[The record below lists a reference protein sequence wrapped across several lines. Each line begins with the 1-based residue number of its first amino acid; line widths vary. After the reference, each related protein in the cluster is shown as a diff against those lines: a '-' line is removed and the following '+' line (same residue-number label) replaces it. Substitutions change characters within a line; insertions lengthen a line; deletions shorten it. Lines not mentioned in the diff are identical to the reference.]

1 MNKKRSIYLSLIPL
15 EEVKKIVLTSIPS
28 LDIHREENIPSWDAV
43 GRTTLREVFCRR
55 SSPHYAAAAMDGIA
69 VDAKQTYGAS
79 DAGPKLLI
87 DGETAFRV
95 NTGMPMPR
103 GTNAVIM
110 VENIHESGE
119 GAVEIRQAAH
129 PWQHVRPVGEDTIK
143 GDMLLPANQVLTPLD
158 VAALLNA
165 GILEVPVR
173 PRPRVGILP
182 TGSELVSPEVVP
194 KPGEVI
200 ESNSRM
206 MAAYLTRDGLT
217 ATLFPPCRDDK
228 ALLKTAVSEALAVCD
243 VLFLLSGSSA
253 GAKDFS
259 RHILTEL
266 GRVLVHGVAMM
277 PGKPALYAIAS
288 GKAVFGIPGYPTS
301 AALYYEEV
309 IQPFFRHLAGKGPV
323 PVEKVEAE
331 LARKVPSKLGLE
343 EFIRVRLGRVG
354 PRWVAVPLAR
364 GAGVLKSLREADGIL
379 RIPLTAEGVSDN
391 HPVPVVLRRD
401 IAVLERQLLMIGSH
415 DLSLDWIDSMLR
427 VRSEGVR
434 LAIGSVGSLGGLF
447 ALRDGKAHFTGIHLL
462 DPGTQTYNLP
472 YIKRHLPDTK
482 MRVIHLVERTQ
493 GLLVTRGNPK
503 DIRDIRDLARSEVQ
517 FVNRQRGAGTRVLLD
532 FLLSEAAISP
542 DAVSGYTNEV
552 ATHSMVA
559 AEIQGGMADCGMGIE
574 AAARAMDL
582 DFIPLATEPYDLVIP
597 EAFIE
602 DARLQIF
609 LEVIASGTFRK
620 TIQLL
625 GGYDPSESGLEKQL

>member
-15 EEVKKIVLTSIPS
+15 EEVKKIVLASIPS
-28 LDIHREENIPSWDAV
+28 LAVYGEEDIPVWDSV
-43 GRTTLREVFCRR
+43 GRTTVREVFCQR

-69 VDAKQTYGAS
+69 VDAKQTYGAT
-79 DAGPKLLI
+79 DASPKLLI

-95 NTGMPMPR
+95 NTGMPMPW

-110 VENIHESGE
+110 VENIHENGD
-119 GAVEIRQAAH
+119 GTIEIRQAAH

-143 GDMLLPANQVLTPLD
+143 GDMLLPANQVLTPPD

-165 GILEVPVR
+165 GILKIAVKS
-173 PRPRVGILP
+173 RPRVGILP
-182 TGSELVSPEVVP
+182 TGSELVSPEAVP

-206 MAAYLTRDGLT
+206 MAAYLKGDGFT
-217 ATLFPPCRDDK
+217 ATIFPPCRDDK
-228 ALLKTAVSEALAVCD
+228 IQLKTAVSEALATCD

-266 GRVLVHGVAMM
+266 GRVFVHGVAMM
-277 PGKPALYAIAS
+277 PGKPALYAVVS
-288 GKAVFGIPGYPTS
+288 GKAIFGIPGYPTS

-309 IQPFFRHLAGKGPV
+309 IRPFFRYLVGKGPV
-323 PVEKVEAE
+323 SAGSVEAE
-331 LARKVPSKLGLE
+331 LARRVPSKLGLE
-343 EFIRVRLGRVG
+343 EFIRVRLGKVG

-379 RIPLTAEGVSDN
+379 RIPLTSEGVSDN

-401 IAVLERQLLMIGSH
+401 TAELEKQLLMIGSH

-427 VRSEGVR
+427 VRSEGIR

-447 ALRDGKAHFTGIHLL
+447 ALRGGKTHFTGIHLL
-462 DPGTQTYNLP
+462 DPETQTYNLP
-472 YIKRHLPDTK
+472 YIKKHLPDMK
-482 MRVIHLVERTQ
+482 MRVIHLVKRTQ
-493 GLLVTRGNPK
+493 GLIVNRGNPK
-503 DIRDIRDLARSEVQ
+503 GIRDIRDLARGEVQ

-532 FLLSEAAISP
+532 FLLSEAAVSA
-542 DAVSGYTNEV
+542 DEVSGYSNEV
-552 ATHSMVA
+552 TTHSMVA

-582 DFIPLATEPYDLVIP
+582 DFVPLATEPYDLVIP
-597 EAFIE
+597 EVFFE
-602 DARLQIF
+602 DTRLQIF
-609 LEVIASGTFRK
+609 LEVITSGTFRK
-620 TIQLL
+620 TIQSL
-625 GGYDPSESGLEKQL
+625 GGYDPSGSGSEKQP